1 MIKQKKMNGS
11 KKNEGPDQFL
21 GEKLKFSATEAY
33 KLLRTNLFFCLP
45 EGNDRACPVVG
56 VTSSVQGEGKSTT
69 SINLAYMLAENGKRV
84 CLIEGDLRAPTF
96 KSRLKLKNAVGL
108 SHVLANMEADLGN
121 LLTNSL
127 HKNLWVVSAG
137 DIPPNPAELL
147 GSARM
152 EHFIGVLKE
161 GFSYIVLDLPPITV
175 VADALAVSGVLDGML
190 VVVEEGKTTKRELA
204 DAMQRLEMIHDK
216 ILGFVITHAE
226 RTKGKYGKKYGKKY
240 RYGYGYG
247 YGYGGKR
254 SESDPA
260 RSDSSDD

>member
-1 MIKQKKMNGS
+1 
-11 KKNEGPDQFL
+11 
-21 GEKLKFSATEAY
+21 
-33 KLLRTNLFFCLP
+33 
-45 EGNDRACPVVG
+45 
-56 VTSSVQGEGKSTT
+56 
-69 SINLAYMLAENGKRV
+69 
-84 CLIEGDLRAPTF
+84 
-96 KSRLKLKNAVGL
+96 
-108 SHVLANMEADLGN
+108 
-121 LLTNSL
+121 
-127 HKNLWVVSAG
+127 
-137 DIPPNPAELL
+137 
-147 GSARM
+147 M

-161 GFSYIVLDLPPITV
+161 NFSYIVLDLPPITV

-190 VVVEEGKTTKRELA
+190 VVVEEGKTTKRELT